1 MLRNR
6 HVSFKSFN
14 NLVLALFVLV
24 DVVNV
29 TVGFSVVFVS
39 VALLVAIVA
48 VVTLFGVAVVDGPF
62 GKPSHLW
69 MELVDA
75 ARKLRWTPSGGK

>member
-1 MLRNR
+1 MLWNR

-29 TVGFSVVFVS
+29 TVGFSVVFVG

-62 GKPSHLW
+62 GKPSHLR
-69 MELVDA
+69 MELIDA
-75 ARKLRWTPSGGK
+75 TRKLRRTPSG